1 MLACGGPS
9 RGTLDASSPDV
20 WSNEGVIA
28 PATLVSRLEQTLEHA
43 LLGVPPD
50 GPMDP
55 CAPFGGR
62 PAPPFALYVHVPFC
76 GALCSYCSFN
86 KQRAHGDM
94 GRYVDAVCAE
104 ADLWAGH
111 PAFAAPRV
119 TSVFAGGGTPSFLP
133 APLFERML
141 GHVLPTLRVGPTVQ
155 VSVEANP
162 ESLDEEKL
170 RAMRRAGVTR
180 LSVGVQTFD
189 EAQLKALG
197 RRHRQED
204 IARAVEGASATFG
217 EVSID
222 LMFGLP
228 GQTMTALEQDV
239 ERAIAL
245 PITHLSLFPVVYRPG
260 TAMRR
265 KHPEGHG
272 AGGRDRLWRMYD
284 VASRRLERAGFR
296 AYTSEDFTRSGTECH
311 YQIDMWEPP
320 VKGTLGLGAGSLS
333 GFSGFAW
340 HNLGPLADYSAA
352 VRAGRLPIARGRRMS
367 RRERMVEHLL
377 VGLHSL
383 GVHPARFE
391 QELGVPLWS
400 LVGPAPHFL
409 RALGL
414 LDRRADG
421 TWVPTR
427 RGRFAIAHAWTGFV
441 LAQLAHASEDL
452 GASPGRASPGGTRVQ
467 ATFHRGQQPTSAA

>member
-1 MLACGGPS
+1 MN
-9 RGTLDASSPDV
+9 V
-20 WSNEGVIA
+20 VSN
-28 PATLVSRLEQTLEHA
+28 LEQALERA
-43 LLGVPPD
+43 LLGVPTD
-50 GPMDP
+50 GPLDP

-62 PAPPFALYVHVPFC
+62 PAPPFALYLHVPFC
-76 GALCSYCSFN
+76 GALCSYCTFN
-86 KQRAHGDM
+86 KQRPHGDM
-94 GRYVDAVCAE
+94 ERYVDAVCGE
-104 ADLWAGH
+104 VDLWARH

-119 TSVFAGGGTPSFLP
+119 TSVFVGGGTPSFLP

-141 GHVLPTLRVGPTVQ
+141 GHALDRLRVGPAVQ

-162 ESLDEEKL
+162 ESLDEDKL
-170 RAMRRAGVTR
+170 RAMKRARVTR
-180 LSVGVQTFD
+180 LSLGVQTFD

-197 RRHRQED
+197 RRHNRKD
-204 IARAVEGASATFG
+204 IVRAVEGAQATFG

-228 GQTMTALEQDV
+228 GQTMTALADDI
-239 ERAIAL
+239 ERAIEL
-245 PITHLSLFPVVYRPG
+245 PITHVSLFPVVYRTG

-265 KHPEGHG
+265 QHPEGHG
-272 AGGRDRLWRMYD
+272 AGGRERLWRMYD
-284 VASRRLERAGFR
+284 FASRRLERAGFR

-311 YQIDMWEPP
+311 YQVDMWEPP

-340 HNLGPLADYSAA
+340 HNVGPPDDYVAA
-352 VRAGRLPIARGRRMS
+352 VRTGRLPIARGLRMS
-367 RRERMVEHLL
+367 RRQRMVEHLL

-383 GVHPARFE
+383 GVHPARFA

-400 LVGPAPHFL
+400 LVGPAPHWL
-409 RALGL
+409 RAVGL
-414 LDRRADG
+414 LDRRPGG

-441 LAQLAHASEDL
+441 LAQLAHAAADL
-452 GASPGRASPGGTRVQ
+452 GASPNRASPGRARSQ
-467 ATFHRGQQPTSAA
+467 ATRDRRQPRSPAA